1 MGSAQRMRIMGSTLE
16 DYLSEKEQWERV
28 TGWLRENGMW
38 IVAGVVVG
46 ALGIGGWQWWNAH
59 VDKVNGEA
67 SAKYEQMMADL
78 TKGDRTGA
86 LILLSDLERDFSST
100 PYVDQAK
107 LAVARVYVESNEL
120 DKAATQL
127 QAVSQH
133 SKDKQLALVARL
145 RLARVQ
151 IAQNKPDDALTTLD
165 GVDPGAFE
173 SLFHEVRGDA
183 EFAKGNKAAAL
194 TEYRTARSKDAGSGS
209 DNSLLDLKISDLVA
223 VAAPSTPGAIKL
235 PIPAG
240 ATPPTS
246 GATTPTTA
254 PAPTVQTQAAK

>member
-1 MGSAQRMRIMGSTLE
+1 LE

-28 TGWLRENGMW
+28 TAWLRENGAW

-46 ALGIGGWQWWNAH
+46 ALGIAGWQWWNAH
-59 VDKVNGEA
+59 VDTVSGEA
-67 SAKYEQMMADL
+67 SAKYEQLQSDL
-78 TKGDRTGA
+78 RKGDKTGA
-86 LILLSDLERDFSST
+86 LILLTDLERDFSST
-100 PYVDQAK
+100 PYVDQAR
-107 LAVARVYVESNEL
+107 LAVARVYVESHEL
-120 DKAATQL
+120 DKASTEL

-151 IAQNKPDDALTTLD
+151 IAQQKPDDALMTLD

-194 TEYRTARSKDAGSGS
+194 TQYRTARSKDAGGGPGT
-209 DNSLLDLKISDLVA
+209 SLLDLKISDLVA
-223 VAAPSTPGAIKL
+223 APAVLKAPVAPA
-235 PIPAG
+235 AG
-240 ATPPTS
+240 ATAPT
-246 GATTPTTA
+246 
-254 PAPTVQTQAAK
+254 PAPTPTARTQAAK

>member
-1 MGSAQRMRIMGSTLE
+1 LE

-28 TGWLRENGMW
+28 TGWLRENGVW

-46 ALGIGGWQWWNAH
+46 AIGIFGWQWWEAH
-59 VDKVNGEA
+59 VDKVNGDA
-67 SAKYEQMMADL
+67 SAKYEQMTADL
-78 TKGDRTGA
+78 SKGDRTGA
-86 LILLSDLERDFSST
+86 LILLADLERDFTST

-107 LAVARVYVESNEL
+107 LAFARAYVESNEL
-120 DKAATQL
+120 DKAAIEL
-127 QAVSQH
+127 QAVSKD

-151 IAQNKPDDALTTLD
+151 IAQQKPDDALTTLD

-173 SLFHEVRGDA
+173 PLFHEVRGDA

-194 TEYRTARSKDAGSGS
+194 TEYRTARSKDAGGGS
-209 DNSLLDLKISDLVA
+209 DTSLLDLKISDLVA
-223 VAAPSTPGAIKL
+223 
-235 PIPAG
+235 
-240 ATPPTS
+240 ATPPSS

-254 PAPTVQTQAAK
+254 PASTTAPSPTAAPAPTAQTQAAK

>member
-1 MGSAQRMRIMGSTLE
+1 MGKALE

-67 SAKYEQMMADL
+67 SAKYEQMTSDL

-86 LILLSDLERDFSST
+86 LILMSDLERDYSST
-100 PYVDQAK
+100 PYLDQAR
-107 LAVARVYVESNEL
+107 LAFARAYVESNEL
-120 DKAATQL
+120 DKATTAL
-127 QAVSQH
+127 QSVSQH
-133 SKDKQLALVARL
+133 SKDKQLALIARL

-151 IAQNKPDDALTTLD
+151 ISQQKPDDALTTLD

-173 SLFHEVRGDA
+173 ALFHQVRGDA
-183 EFAKGNKAAAL
+183 NFAKGNKAAAL
-194 TEYRTARSKDAGSGS
+194 TEYRTARSKDAGGGS
-209 DNSLLDLKISDLVA
+209 DTSLLDLKIADL
-223 VAAPSTPGAIKL
+223 S
-235 PIPAG
+235 AG
-240 ATPPTS
+240 APPATP
-246 GATTPTTA
+246 

>member
-1 MGSAQRMRIMGSTLE
+1 MGKALE

-67 SAKYEQMMADL
+67 SAKYEQMTADL

-86 LILLSDLERDFSST
+86 LILLSDLERDYSST
-100 PYVDQAK
+100 PYLDQAR
-107 LAVARVYVESNEL
+107 LAFARAYVENNEL
-120 DKAATQL
+120 DKATTEL
-127 QAVSQH
+127 QSVSQH
-133 SKDKQLALVARL
+133 SKDKQLALIARL

-151 IAQNKPDDALTTLD
+151 ISQQKPDDALTTLD

-173 SLFHEVRGDA
+173 ALFHQVRGDA
-183 EFAKGNKAAAL
+183 NFAKGNKAAAL
-194 TEYRTARSKDAGSGS
+194 TEYRTARSKDAGGS
-209 DNSLLDLKISDLVA
+209 DTSLLDLKIADLSA
-223 VAAPSTPGAIKL
+223 GAPS
-235 PIPAG
+235 
-240 ATPPTS
+240 ATPP
-246 GATTPTTA
+246 
-254 PAPTVQTQAAK
+254 APTAQTQAAK

>member
-1 MGSAQRMRIMGSTLE
+1 MGKALE

-67 SAKYEQMMADL
+67 SAKYEQMTADL

-86 LILLSDLERDFSST
+86 LILMSDLERDYSST
-100 PYVDQAK
+100 PYLDQAR
-107 LAVARVYVESNEL
+107 LAFARAYVESNEL
-120 DKAATQL
+120 DKAATAL
-127 QAVSQH
+127 QSVSQH
-133 SKDKQLALVARL
+133 SKDKQLALIARL

-151 IAQNKPDDALTTLD
+151 ISQQKPDDALTTLD

-173 SLFHEVRGDA
+173 ALFHQVRGDA
-183 EFAKGNKAAAL
+183 NFAKGNKAAAL
-194 TEYRTARSKDAGSGS
+194 TEYRTARSKDAGGGS
-209 DNSLLDLKISDLVA
+209 DTSLLDLKIADLSA
-223 VAAPSTPGAIKL
+223 GAPP
-235 PIPAG
+235 
-240 ATPPTS
+240 ATPP
-246 GATTPTTA
+246 
-254 PAPTVQTQAAK
+254 APTAQTQAAK

>member
-1 MGSAQRMRIMGSTLE
+1 MGSVSLE

-28 TGWLRENGMW
+28 TGWLRENGVW

-59 VDKVNGEA
+59 IDKVNGDA
-67 SAKYEQMMADL
+67 SAKYEQMTADL
-78 TKGDRTGA
+78 SKGDQTGA
-86 LILLSDLERDFSST
+86 LIILADLERDFSST
-100 PYVDQAK
+100 PYVDQAR
-107 LAVARVYVESNEL
+107 LAFARVYVEGNEL
-120 DKAATQL
+120 DKAATEL

-133 SKDKQLALVARL
+133 SKDKQLALIARL

-151 IAQNKPDDALTTLD
+151 ISQQKPDDALATLD

-173 SLFHEVRGDA
+173 ALFHEVRGDA

-223 VAAPSTPGAIKL
+223 GAAPGTPGAIKL
-235 PIPAG
+235 PIPAST
-240 ATPPTS
+240 TPPTS
-246 GATTPTTA
+246 GATTPATA
-254 PAPTVQTQAAK
+254 PAPTVQTQA